1 MHLLSFA
8 AALSLSQLGCNA
20 QSSGCPLSSAPFA
33 SVPSIKYAKNF
44 AVTGS
49 TDYMLTLK
57 VGSQTITLS
66 ACNNPSGSVTGAITV
81 PVASVGV
88 QQQTVTGF
96 LQRLNKEAA
105 ITAIGA
111 SFATTPC
118 SLSNASASGSSTV
131 TFGSGA
137 IDVQTAIQSEQSAL
151 AQAEWI
157 VFFDAFFAF
166 TGQGTASF
174 ATTVN
179 TYSCLKQKAASYV
192 SSKAGVAGA
201 QPVAVI
207 SAVDLSSNT
216 VVTPEPALTTFWKS
230 ILSDAGVVP
239 LVASD
244 VSSFQN
250 LARTADF
257 VVDVTNEGTK
267 SYDLAL
273 WSKIYSLN
281 TETPGYYFLN
291 GFNSFI
297 FRFDKLVTTN
307 GFDDFENSAP
317 SQPET
322 LLADIIG
329 MLSSKTFDSKWAPT
343 WARNLAYSAG
353 YRTVSSNCPSSFS
366 LSYSFCNTSPF
377 NPTIGRFFN
386 PTGTTPLPGA
396 PGYQQ
401 SNSTAITT
409 TLIGGIVG
417 GIIAGLAL
425 IALRIYLIGR
435 KRALNGI
442 DKPGQSY
449 FGWVKDAIAGRQFAT
464 LEEEG
469 GVVAERIEAVH
480 ATRNTNGIQ
489 GGALGSESAGALN

>member
-137 IDVQTAIQSEQSAL
+137 IDVQTAIQS
-151 AQAEWI
+151 
-157 VFFDAFFAF
+157 
-166 TGQGTASF
+166 TASF

-179 TYSCLKQKAASYV
+179 TYSCLNQKAASYV

-329 MLSSKTFDSKWAPT
+329 MISSKTFDSKWAPT

-409 TLIGGIVG
+409 TLIGGIFG

-425 IALRIYLIGR
+425 IALGIYLIGR

-449 FGWVKDAIAGRQFAT
+449 FGWVKDAIAGRRFAT